1 MSSNMATSTEIEE
14 FLKGPLVTWLLSCLS
29 NPDRLSDYEDLAD
42 GIYIHEVY
50 LLIDP
55 EPVHQSVVP
64 SLRNA
69 SVRIKNFNTIVKNI
83 KSLYEEELCQ
93 IVLVL
98 PDVLI
103 IGREPES
110 KQGLE
115 NMKLLL
121 LLLLGCAVQC
131 PNKETFIER
140 IKELPVESQHALV
153 DCIKQVTENQDIVL
167 SLDNC
172 EGVPTEVM
180 VSNVKAL
187 AKERDRYL
195 QTWRLV
201 EEKRNPSIGNSE
213 CQHLAVELADLKSK
227 LRKQRLELEEKS
239 EHLTESRD
247 ELEHHKALINRMKAE
262 MLELRAEARSGKAYR
277 DEVDAL
283 RERAERCD
291 RLESEIQRYKDKL
304 TDLEYYKS
312 RVEELRQDNRV
323 LDETREMLEEQLAKA
338 RKRGDHTLELE
349 STILQYKQAINEIA
363 LERDAN
369 AEKLQQ
375 LIEENTNL
383 SLLSKS
389 NQCVDNQSVSSV
401 DLNDLASPGS
411 GDNSLSEQLTSS
423 AQAKALRLELENKR
437 LLSTIE
443 SLHENAFYESGER
456 ILELEKEKKKLSL
469 QVEDLEETKR
479 RLSAQCTEYES
490 KFTKLETEIRKIN
503 ESYQNLELQ
512 IQVRNDELDNMNREK
527 QKLEWKNKE
536 LELNMEINK
545 QLSNNTEEINEYK
558 TKLANCEK
566 EIKKCKEALES
577 KAESLDK
584 LTNKLESMEKEHVSL
599 TKQIEDQENEL
610 KKYNDLKREMD
621 ELDSKY
627 QVDKNTLSVLQN
639 DLVNEKLK
647 TTHLKN
653 SLDKLGLA
661 MDDQTDAENILEK
674 ILSSPEILNA
684 VKKKLG
690 VEHFNDESS
699 LNNAKLEV
707 DLKTS
712 QSQISSLTSQHT
724 ALQLAN
730 SQLVAE
736 KEELAKELKQI
747 LANHNEL
754 LQDQMT
760 MTKLHEQLNME
771 YESVVKEIKVLKS
784 TLRDVKNENKTVKE
798 QYSQLKVSYESL
810 QAEMEQLKFES
821 HSLSNLR
828 AEHSKLKDDFRILF
842 TANEKLK
849 ADFRALQEE
858 HKGNHMEKRKLTL
871 SLTELEGELAN
882 RDDAISALSVQLS
895 KYQNK
900 LEMATKMNAN
910 LEDDRRKLMEHV
922 TNLLAQYHELL
933 THSLE
938 DKDHYHEEEKNFSDK
953 LNNLHRQKEKLEE
966 KIMEHYRKLDSCS
979 SSSKKKS
986 FGANLVRKVRKAGSE
1001 LINKSRK
1008 SWHEDSL
1015 RKDRGT
1021 DSDTSL
1027 EDVRSKQGDLETPGT
1042 RRTLYYSGD
1051 EHASNKKPTT
1061 QEPGSMLVYNRL
1073 TAVLGSP
1080 TSSPYSSN
1088 VPPATEPSQAGLS
1101 MQPPV
1106 NNPVWY
1112 EYGCV

>member
-1 MSSNMATSTEIEE
+1 
-14 FLKGPLVTWLLSCLS
+14 
-29 NPDRLSDYEDLAD
+29 
-42 GIYIHEVY
+42 
-50 LLIDP
+50 
-55 EPVHQSVVP
+55 
-64 SLRNA
+64 
-69 SVRIKNFNTIVKNI
+69 
-83 KSLYEEELCQ
+83 
-93 IVLVL
+93 
-98 PDVLI
+98 
-103 IGREPES
+103 
-110 KQGLE
+110 
-115 NMKLLL
+115 
-121 LLLLGCAVQC
+121 
-131 PNKETFIER
+131 
-140 IKELPVESQHALV
+140 
-153 DCIKQVTENQDIVL
+153 
-167 SLDNC
+167 
-172 EGVPTEVM
+172 
-180 VSNVKAL
+180 
-187 AKERDRYL
+187 
-195 QTWRLV
+195 
-201 EEKRNPSIGNSE
+201 
-213 CQHLAVELADLKSK
+213 
-227 LRKQRLELEEKS
+227 
-239 EHLTESRD
+239 
-247 ELEHHKALINRMKAE
+247 MKAE

-291 RLESEIQRYKDKL
+291 RKKTEIQRYKDKL

-389 NQCVDNQSVSSV
+389 NHCVDNQSVSSA

-443 SLHENAFYESGER
+443 SLHENAFYESSER

-469 QVEDLEETKR
+469 QVEDLEEAKK
-479 RLSAQCTEYES
+479 RLSTQCSEYES

-545 QLSNNTEEINEYK
+545 QLNNNTEEINEYK
-558 TKLANCEK
+558 NKLVNSEK
-566 EIKKCKEALES
+566 EIKKCKEALEE
-577 KAESLDK
+577 KADSLDK
-584 LTNKLESMEKEHVSL
+584 LTNKLESMEKEHASL
-599 TKQIEDQENEL
+599 AKQIADQENEL

-647 TTHLKN
+647 TTQLKN

-736 KEELAKELKQI
+736 KEELAKELKQ
-747 LANHNEL
+747 
-754 LQDQMT
+754 
-760 MTKLHEQLNME
+760 
-771 YESVVKEIKVLKS
+771 
-784 TLRDVKNENKTVKE
+784 
-798 QYSQLKVSYESL
+798 
-810 QAEMEQLKFES
+810 
-821 HSLSNLR
+821 
-828 AEHSKLKDDFRILF
+828 
-842 TANEKLK
+842 
-849 ADFRALQEE
+849 
-858 HKGNHMEKRKLTL
+858 
-871 SLTELEGELAN
+871 
-882 RDDAISALSVQLS
+882 
-895 KYQNK
+895 
-900 LEMATKMNAN
+900 
-910 LEDDRRKLMEHV
+910 
-922 TNLLAQYHELL
+922 
-933 THSLE
+933 
-938 DKDHYHEEEKNFSDK
+938 
-953 LNNLHRQKEKLEE
+953 
-966 KIMEHYRKLDSCS
+966 
-979 SSSKKKS
+979 
-986 FGANLVRKVRKAGSE
+986 
-1001 LINKSRK
+1001 
-1008 SWHEDSL
+1008 
-1015 RKDRGT
+1015 
-1021 DSDTSL
+1021 
-1027 EDVRSKQGDLETPGT
+1027 
-1042 RRTLYYSGD
+1042 
-1051 EHASNKKPTT
+1051 
-1061 QEPGSMLVYNRL
+1061 
-1073 TAVLGSP
+1073 
-1080 TSSPYSSN
+1080 
-1088 VPPATEPSQAGLS
+1088 
-1101 MQPPV
+1101 
-1106 NNPVWY
+1106 
-1112 EYGCV
+1112 